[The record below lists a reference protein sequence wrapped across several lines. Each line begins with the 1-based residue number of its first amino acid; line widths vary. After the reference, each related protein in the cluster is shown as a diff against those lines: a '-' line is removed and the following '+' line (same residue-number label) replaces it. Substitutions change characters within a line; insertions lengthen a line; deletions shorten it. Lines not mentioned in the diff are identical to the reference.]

1 MTHKEILERS
11 TKIKNYNRISIDINL
26 PMLNHL
32 IKLVEIDKEKSE
44 MLKDLYSILIIK
56 SR

>member
-1 MTHKEILERS
+1 MTNKEISERS